1 MIPAFNFEGDLP
13 IGVHTATLDE
23 VLSRFGRLS
32 SGRRIVAVRL
42 ERVYRL
48 AAGTGHLARCIVF
61 GSFVTNKHEPND
73 VDLLLIMDD
82 TFDLSL
88 VSGEARLLFDH
99 QAGDSH
105 FGASIFWVRRVVA
118 FGGEQAMVEFWQ
130 RRRDGRLRGIVEI
143 VG

>member
-1 MIPAFNFEGDLP
+1 MIPEFNSEGDLP
-13 IGVHTATLDE
+13 VGIHRATLDE
-23 VLSRFGRLS
+23 VLSRFGGFS

-48 AAGTGHLARCIVF
+48 AAGTGHLARFVVF

-73 VDLLLIMDD
+73 VDVLLIMDEE
-82 TFDLSL
+82 FDLSV

-99 QAGDSH
+99 QVGDSH

-118 FGGEQAMVEFWQ
+118 FGGEQSMIEFWQ
-130 RRRDGRLRGIVEI
+130 RRRDGNLRGIVEI

>member
-1 MIPAFNFEGDLP
+1 MIPAFNPEGELP
-13 IGVHTATLDE
+13 VGVHSATLGE
-23 VLSRFGRLS
+23 VLSRFGGPS

-82 TFDLSL
+82 RFDLSD